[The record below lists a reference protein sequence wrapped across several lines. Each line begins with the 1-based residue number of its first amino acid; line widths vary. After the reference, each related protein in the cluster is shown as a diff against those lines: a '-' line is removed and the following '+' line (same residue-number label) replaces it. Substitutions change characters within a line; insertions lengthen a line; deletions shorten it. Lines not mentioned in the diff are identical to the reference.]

1 MPTTAYAM
9 LRTDR
14 SSAVCPSDL
23 RRGVVDHRAACDVDE
38 HACGSQRI
46 GHRAVYDLVGGR
58 PAGADGDQEVAVAR
72 HLHEVAVEAVGHI
85 LPAASVIGDFHVDG
99 FGLAGDVL
107 ADSPETED
115 AEAAA
120 AAGAGQL
127 HRPQILRPSV

>member
-38 HACGSQRI
+38 HAFGSQRI
-46 GHRAVYDLVGGR
+46 EHRAVDDLVGGR

-85 LPAASVIGDFHVDG
+85 LPAASVIGDFHVEG
-99 FGLAGDVL
+99 FGLR
-107 ADSPETED
+107 S
-115 AEAAA
+115 AEHTSELQSLMRSSYAVFC
-120 AAGAGQL
+120 L
-127 HRPQILRPSV
+127 KNKIEKRKYE